1 MRSFRSFEWWCLSCV
16 ILIGTAGSLNAAPLP
31 RPRTA
36 VVYLPLPPQME
47 AAIRDSEEFHE
58 RNVKEQEKI
67 VAEANREEFDDG
79 TVVKTAAYV
88 RRAYLLEMIR
98 LCRLQLDPVTGQKE
112 TGDEPRS
119 ALLEKAL
126 RQRLEM
132 YKMRLERGIADGTVA
147 REDWVGPDRRPR

>member
-79 TVVKTAAYV
+79 TIVRTPGHV
-88 RRAYLLEMIR
+88 RRKYLLEMIR
-98 LCRLQLDPVTGQKE
+98 EFQSYFDPVKGPKDFC
-112 TGDEPRS
+112 GEPRS
-119 ALLEKAL
+119 PLLEKAL

-132 YKMRLERGIADGTVA
+132 YKMRLLQGIHDGSVA
-147 REDWVGPDRRPR
+147 REDWVGPWRRPR